1 MWLILLAYFLMA
13 ATFTLAK
20 TSVIYMKPIFF
31 IAIRMIIAGSLLLSY
46 FYWVQRKKISIG
58 RSDLKLF
65 AQLTLFHIYFAYIL
79 EFWALQ
85 YISSS
90 KASLLY
96 SLSPFITALL
106 SYYLFAQKLSVQKW
120 VALFLGFLAMLP
132 VLLTHASDTTFYFRP
147 DFFSVAELALLFAI
161 GSAAYGWLLMKQL
174 IVRGYSTIVIN
185 GISMFAGGIAC
196 FITAI
201 LVERSHPLLVVT
213 APPDVVGAWLTPY
226 LGSYITGIVMTIG
239 CMVSLIIIANII
251 GYNLYGY
258 LLRYYSPTFLS
269 FAGFITPFFTSILG
283 WFFLSEQLTLPFLVS
298 FVLTIFS
305 LYLFYRQELTNSAS
319 F

>member
-20 TSVIYMKPIFF
+20 TAVIYMKPIFF
-31 IAIRMIIAGSLLLSY
+31 IAIRMIIAGSLLLAY
-46 FYWVQRKKISIG
+46 FAWKEGKKVTIAKA
-58 RSDLKLF
+58 DLKLF
-65 AQLTLFHIYFAYIL
+65 IQLTLFHIYCAYIL

-106 SYYLFAQKLSVQKW
+106 SYYLLGQILSRQKW
-120 VALFLGFLAMLP
+120 FALTLGFLAMIP
-132 VLLTHASDTTFYFRP
+132 VLLTHASGTTFHFRT
-147 DFFSVAELALLFAI
+147 DFFSFAELTLIFAI

-174 IVRGYSTIVIN
+174 ITRGYSTIVIN
-185 GISMFAGGIAC
+185 GVSMFAGGIAC
-196 FITAI
+196 LATAVLI
-201 LVERSHPLLVVT
+201 ERSNPLISVT
-213 APPDVVGAWLTPY
+213 APPDVVGSWLMPY
-226 LGSYITGIVMTIG
+226 LGSYVTGVVMSVG
-239 CMVSLIIIANII
+239 CMASLIILANFI

-258 LLRYYSPTFLS
+258 LLRHYSATFLS
-269 FAGFITPFFTSILG
+269 FAGFITPFFTIILG

-305 LYLFYRQELTNSAS
+305 LYLFYRQELTQ
-319 F
+319 